1 MKLVYLDYHT
11 LNPRNDLSWKP
22 LTDLPVEVVLYER
35 TDTDNLVE
43 RAHGAQLLLTNKT
56 RISQQMAELEDLR
69 YIGVTGTGFDII
81 DIKAATSRGIT
92 VTNVPGYGTS
102 AVAQHTFALLLE
114 LTNHVQK
121 HAETVAAG
129 EWTRSP
135 DWCYWRWPILEL
147 AGKVMGIVGFG
158 KIGRQV
164 AQVATCFGMTVRYSS
179 SSPQKDEAWRPIE
192 ELFKG
197 SDVISLHCPLT
208 NATRGLIN
216 KHTLQLV
223 KPCALLLNTS
233 RGALVVADDLAN
245 ALNEGRLAGAG
256 LDVLPEEPPPCDQ
269 PLLAAKNCLIT
280 PHLAWAAREAR
291 QRLLTIA
298 AQNVEAFLKGQPVNV
313 VNC

>member
-1 MKLVYLDYHT
+1 
-11 LNPRNDLSWKP
+11 
-22 LTDLPVEVVLYER
+22 
-35 TDTDNLVE
+35 
-43 RAHGAQLLLTNKT
+43 
-56 RISQQMAELEDLR
+56 
-69 YIGVTGTGFDII
+69 
-81 DIKAATSRGIT
+81 
-92 VTNVPGYGTS
+92 
-102 AVAQHTFALLLE
+102 
-114 LTNHVQK
+114 
-121 HAETVAAG
+121 
-129 EWTRSP
+129 
-135 DWCYWRWPILEL
+135 
-147 AGKVMGIVGFG
+147 
-158 KIGRQV
+158 
-164 AQVATCFGMTVRYSS
+164 MTVRYSS

-256 LDVLPEEPPPCDQ
+256 LDVLPEEPPPGDQ